1 MSVPVFRSDFLMF
14 QSLLSLA
21 VTVFIFGLLIFI
33 HEFGHYIVARAFGV
47 GVIEFA
53 IGMGPK
59 IKTWKGKYNDFT
71 VRAIPIGGFV
81 NMVGE
86 YDEEIPEEHQ
96 YKISLNERSVW
107 KRMLIVVAGP
117 FMNLL
122 LAFVVMI
129 CVVCG
134 SNGIGT
140 AIVGEFTENSVS
152 DEYGLQINDE
162 IISVNG
168 KTIHCYT
175 DLSYKILSDGIEPV
189 DIVVLRNGEEV
200 VLNDVCFGSENAE
213 GIVLGV
219 MDFRVYAKEKTFG
232 NVMKEAFWQSYSTVY
247 MTVDSL
253 VDTFTG
259 RYGIDAVGGPVA
271 VGEEVDQTIKQSD
284 GFAETMLNL
293 ATLVVMISVSLGIFN
308 LLPIPVLDGGRLL
321 FYIIEA
327 IRRKPMNP
335 KYEQAVSAV
344 FTVLLFGL
352 MAFVLIKDIAGLF

>member
-1 MSVPVFRSDFLMF
+1 MLG
-14 QSLLSLA
+14 SLLSFA
-21 VTVFIFGLLIFI
+21 VTVFVFGLLIFI
-33 HEFGHYIVARAFGV
+33 HEFGHYIVARSFGV

-71 VRAIPIGGFV
+71 LRAIPIGGFV

-96 YKISLNERSVW
+96 YKIPLNERSVW

-117 FMNLL
+117 LMNLL

-129 CVVCG
+129 GVVAG
-134 SNGIGT
+134 SEAIGT
-140 AIVGEFTENSVS
+140 TVVYGFVEDSISNQ
-152 DEYGLQINDE
+152 YGLQPKDE

-168 KTIHCYT
+168 KKIHCYN
-175 DLSYKILSDGIEPV
+175 DMSYKILSDGIEPI
-189 DIVVLRNGEEV
+189 DIVVLRNGEE
-200 VLNDVCFGSENAE
+200 LLLENVCFGTENDE
-213 GIVLGV
+213 GIVFGKL
-219 MDFRVYAKEKTFG
+219 DFAVYIKEKTVG
-232 NVMKEAFWQSYSTVY
+232 NVLREAFWQGASTVY

-253 VDTFTG
+253 IDTFTG

-271 VGEEVDQTIKQSD
+271 VGGEIDQTIKASRD
-284 GFAETMLNL
+284 LGEAVRNI
-293 ATLVVMISVSLGIFN
+293 AVLVVMISVSLGIFN

-327 IRRKPMNP
+327 IRRKPINP
-335 KYEQAVSAV
+335 KYEQAISAV
-344 FTVLLFGL
+344 FMVIMLALMLFV
-352 MAFVLIKDIAGLF
+352 MMKDIAGLF

>member
-1 MSVPVFRSDFLMF
+1 MF

-33 HEFGHYIVARAFGV
+33 HEFGHYMVARAFKV

-71 VRAIPIGGFV
+71 IRAIPIGGFV

-86 YDEEIPEEHQ
+86 YDEEIPEEHK
-96 YKISLNERSVW
+96 YKIPLNDRSVW

-117 FMNLL
+117 FMNIL
-122 LAFVVMI
+122 LAFVIMVGI
-129 CVVCG
+129 VCG
-134 SNGIGT
+134 SNAIGT
-140 AIVGEFTENSVS
+140 SIVAEFDENSVS
-152 DEYGLQINDE
+152 NNYGLQINDE
-162 IISVNG
+162 IITVNG
-168 KTIHCYT
+168 KSIHCYA
-175 DLSYKILSDGIEPV
+175 DLSYKIVSDGIEPV
-189 DIVVLRNGEEV
+189 DIVVLRNGEEIT
-200 VLNDVCFGSENAE
+200 LNDVCFGSEKDGN
-213 GIVLGV
+213 IVFGA
-219 MDFRVYAKEKTFG
+219 MDFKVYGVEKTFG
-232 NVMKEAFWQSYSTVY
+232 GVMREAFWQSYSTIY
-247 MTVDSL
+247 MTFDSL
-253 VDTFTG
+253 VDTFSG

-271 VGEEVDQTIKQSD
+271 VGGEIDKTIKQSED
-284 GFAETMLNL
+284 FAETLLSLGTM
-293 ATLVVMISVSLGIFN
+293 TVMISVSLGIFN

-327 IRRKPMNP
+327 IRRKPLNP
-335 KYEQAVSAV
+335 KYERAVSAV